1 METEELIEHILRQKH
16 LQEMMDRPEK
26 EHTPLEGMDNEQIK
40 RFALFLFEENQN
52 KSKQLDEMI
61 ARLDEIGKD
70 LKEANKKIDSL
81 TDALLKANSKA
92 EKLVLEYKLRDK
104 EYKTLEKKYRAL
116 VERLSLM
123 DSQVYSSSKSL
134 KGIDRKK
141 SCKGK
146 HDDKDDFDG
155 TQAADQPQESQSA
168 KQSKERPERKGMTYR
183 KQVVGTPV
191 IHKSDYSRI
200 PAGAVV
206 ISSSYKKV
214 RNIVSHI
221 EEHHFEELKIK
232 HPDGRIEKIY
242 LPIKDEP
249 GAELYEE
256 IVPGTHITANFLS
269 YLLFNRYQMA
279 TPAHRE
285 AKNRLTDMDWKRPL
299 RTF

>member
-92 EKLVLEYKLRDK
+92 EKVALEYKIQLK
-104 EYKTLEKKYRAL
+104 EYKKLEKKHNAL

-123 DSQVYSSSKSL
+123 NTQTYASSKSL

-141 SCKGK
+141 TVKGK

-155 TQAADQPQESQSA
+155 TPTAPTTEVPQSDSAASCDTQDTPA
-168 KQSKERPERKGMTYR
+168 TPLPKERPYRKGMRYN
-183 KQVVGTPV
+183 KDCVGTPI
-191 IHKSDYSRI
+191 IHKSDYTKFTGIYNNANYFSIYFDGMRFTLLKE
-200 PAGAVV
+200 
-206 ISSSYKKV
+206 SSSKP
-214 RNIVSHI
+214 RLDCVSH
-221 EEHHFEELKIK
+221 
-232 HPDGRIEKIY
+232 
-242 LPIKDEP
+242 
-249 GAELYEE
+249 
-256 IVPGTHITANFLS
+256 
-269 YLLFNRYQMA
+269 
-279 TPAHRE
+279 
-285 AKNRLTDMDWKRPL
+285 
-299 RTF
+299 